1 MEKQALFKTSVVG
14 GFNKS
19 EVLTYIDELSSS
31 SKEME
36 KQLGEKITEL
46 EAANQKLGEDI
57 ALVTLKLETAQEKL
71 ESEQNKI
78 RELTAQL
85 SDISLDMAKY
95 KQLSEEKDRELK
107 ILKEQ
112 NRQLQFKAESFE
124 YKSKKYD
131 DMSQQIGDALIE
143 AKEKAEQI
151 ILQANV
157 RAKGIVRNATS
168 EMESFS
174 GQMAY
179 LKEDVARVREHL
191 AQAVAQMEEKLNV
204 LDGMID
210 KASARLTLTTA
221 NVEPEALDS
230 KEETAQPEEKDSFFR
245 EAAAGH

>member
-1 MEKQALFKTSVVG
+1 
-14 GFNKS
+14 
-19 EVLTYIDELSSS
+19 
-31 SKEME
+31 
-36 KQLGEKITEL
+36 
-46 EAANQKLGEDI
+46 
-57 ALVTLKLETAQEKL
+57 
-71 ESEQNKI
+71 
-78 RELTAQL
+78 
-85 SDISLDMAKY
+85 
-95 KQLSEEKDRELK
+95 
-107 ILKEQ
+107 
-112 NRQLQFKAESFE
+112 
-124 YKSKKYD
+124 
-131 DMSQQIGDALIE
+131 MSQQIGDALID

-151 ILQANV
+151 IFQANV
-157 RAKGIVRNATS
+157 RAKGIVRNVTS